1 VKSFA
6 ALRTTQMGPLDMT
19 GFVRS
24 LIVAQLYVIE
34 KRMWSSLLA
43 TARGALWLSEDGE
56 IERLS
61 GPDAALRAAGTFPLV
76 VHAMATAARLGL
88 DSLNARDLLEL
99 YAFVRPASFCLPTPR
114 GLAEVMGVDPH
125 DELAALPQVAR
136 ALLDELEDMAALAS
150 PELKDTALAMARGNW
165 TWSAEVL
172 AALGLDPGA
181 KKPRP
186 GAGLDVWK
194 GLPAWEEPPPP
205 TPPGSQPI
213 EPREARLRLAR
224 MIAAGPNMA
233 EARPTQSDY
242 ASAASEAFA
251 PREEEGK
258 PRVVLVEAGTG
269 VGKTLG
275 YVAPASLWAE
285 KNGAPVWIATYTRNL
300 QRQIDNELDRLH
312 RDSAEK
318 RRRVVIRKGREN
330 YLCLLNFQEAVMR
343 TGLVPENAV
352 GLGLLARW
360 ALASRDGD
368 MIGGDLPA
376 WLLDILGRARITRLA
391 DRRGECIY
399 SACEHYKKCFVERT
413 IRRARQADIVIAN
426 HALVMVQAAM
436 GGLDD
441 ATRPLRYVF
450 DEGHHLFDAADGAFA
465 AHLSGVEASDLR
477 RWILGSEGRRGSRAR
492 GLERRVTDLL
502 GEDVEAQNALRRL
515 LDLSRRLPSPNWQT
529 RLADGT
535 VIGPAEEFLALVRI
549 QVRARAAGEDQGFGM
564 ECDIRPLN
572 PGLIEA
578 ADQLAALFEQM
589 LAPVRR
595 LRQAMKAKLEGE
607 ADKLDSGQRGRIEG
621 VMRSLANRCE
631 MTLEA
636 WRAML
641 RGLHNDADPAFV
653 DWFAIERVQGR
664 ELDVGMF
671 RHYLDPTEPFVTA
684 VVKPSHGAVITS
696 ATLRDSLG
704 VPQAANDD
712 QVSSSGDWFAAEA
725 RTGARHLLAPAMR
738 ASMASPFDYT
748 AATKV
753 LIVKDVRRDDAD
765 QVAAAYRELFLASGG
780 GALGLFTAIGR
791 LRAVHQRIAEPL
803 EDANLPLYAQHV
815 GGMDAATL
823 VDIFRTEEH
832 SCLLGTDAVRDGVDV
847 PGRSL
852 RLIVF
857 DRVPWPRP
865 DILHRARK
873 TAWKAAGAG
882 ANAYDDMLA
891 RLRLKQ
897 AYGRLIRRADD
908 RGVFV
913 MLDSRLPSR
922 LLGAFPAGVVVERTG
937 LADAVASVKQFLGL
951 HGSDSDPSSGR
962 NGNAPS

>member
-1 VKSFA
+1 MV
-6 ALRTTQMGPLDMT
+6 
-19 GFVRS
+19 S
-24 LIVAQLYVIE
+24 LANHPSLVA
-34 KRMWSSLLA
+34 S
-43 TARGALWLSEDGE
+43 ARGALWRAPESDGPE
-56 IERLS
+56 GGRIERLT
-61 GPDAALRAAGTFPLV
+61 AAEVARRAAAQPPLV
-76 VHAMATAARLGL
+76 CHAPAVAARLGL
-88 DSLNARDLLEL
+88 EDLPALDLLEL
-99 YAFVRPASFCLPTPR
+99 FAFVRPAQFCLPTPR
-114 GLAEVMGVDPH
+114 GLAEALDLPVP
-125 DELAALPQVAR
+125 ETPEEQAACLPEAAR
-136 ALLDELEDMAALAS
+136 VLLDELEDMAALANR
-150 PELKDTALAMARGNW
+150 ELTDVALSMARGQW
-165 TWSAEVL
+165 AWSEPVL
-172 AALGLDPGA
+172 AALGLDPA
-181 KKPRP
+181 SRKIRP
-186 GAGLDVWK
+186 GAGLDIWK
-194 GLPAWEEPPPP
+194 SLPQWEEPPPA
-205 TPPGSQPI
+205 PPPSSQPV
-213 EPREARLRLAR
+213 EPREARLRLAQ
-224 MIAAGPNMA
+224 MIAAGANMA

-242 ASAASEAFA
+242 ASAASQAFA
-251 PREEEGK
+251 PRQQEGE
-258 PRVVLVEAGTG
+258 PNVVLVEAGTG

-343 TGLVPENAV
+343 TGLAPENAV

-368 MIGGDLPA
+368 MVGGDLPA
-376 WLLDILGRARITRLA
+376 WLLDLLGRSRITRLA

-399 SACEHYKKCFVERT
+399 SACEHYRKCFVERT

-450 DEGHHLFDAADGAFA
+450 DEGHHLFDAADGAFG

-477 RWILGSEGRRGSRAR
+477 RWLLGAEGRRGSRAR
-492 GLERRVTDLL
+492 GLERRLSDLL
-502 GEDVEAQNALRRL
+502 GEDEEAHTALRRL
-515 LDLSRRLPSPNWQT
+515 LQLAHLLPSPQWQT

-535 VIGPAEEFLALVRI
+535 VLGPAEEFLALVRQ
-549 QVRARAAGEDQGFGM
+549 QVRARSSGDDQGFGQ
-564 ECDIRPLN
+564 ECDVRPLN
-572 PGLIEA
+572 PGLLEA
-578 ADQLAALFEQM
+578 ADRLVEALEQM

-595 LRQAMKAKLEGE
+595 LRQALRTKLEGE

-621 VMRSLANRCE
+621 VARSLANRCE
-631 MTLEA
+631 LTLEA

-641 RGLHNDADPAFV
+641 RGLHNEPDRAFV
-653 DWFAIERVQGR
+653 DWFAIERSQNR
-664 ELDVGMF
+664 EIDVGMY
-671 RHYLDPTEPFVTA
+671 RHYLDPTEPFVNS
-684 VVKPSHGAVITS
+684 VIVPSHGAVVTS

-704 VPQAANDD
+704 VPAAANDEAPEALA
-712 QVSSSGDWFAAEA
+712 DWTVAEA
-725 RTGARHLLAPAMR
+725 RTGLRHLQAPAMR
-738 ASMASPFDYT
+738 AAMASPFDYAT
-748 AATKV
+748 ATRV
-753 LIVKDVRRDDAD
+753 LIVRDVKRDDAD
-765 QVAAAYRELFLASGG
+765 QVAAAYRELFLAAGG

-791 LRAVHQRIAEPL
+791 LRAVHQRIAPAL
-803 EDANLPLYAQHV
+803 EEAGLPLHAQHV

-823 VDIFRTEEH
+823 VDIFRAEEH

-873 TAWKAAGAG
+873 AAWKEAGAG

-922 LLGAFPAGVVVERTG
+922 LLGAFPSGVAIDRVG
-937 LADAVASVKQFLGL
+937 LAEAVAAVREFLG
-951 HGSDSDPSSGR
+951 
-962 NGNAPS
+962 

>member
-1 VKSFA
+1 MAFP
-6 ALRTTQMGPLDMT
+6 AL
-19 GFVRS
+19 V
-24 LIVAQLYVIE
+24 
-34 KRMWSSLLA
+34 A
-43 TARGALWLSEDGE
+43 TARGALWLTPDGE

-61 GPDAALRAAGTFPLV
+61 APDAALRAAGSPPLC
-76 VHAMATAARLGL
+76 VHAPAIAARLGL
-88 DSLNARDLLEL
+88 DSLPARDLLEL
-99 YAFVRPASFCLPTPR
+99 YAFVRPASFCLPTVR
-114 GLAEVMGVDPH
+114 GLAEALDLPSD
-125 DELAALPQVAR
+125 DELAALPAIAK
-136 ALLDELEDMAALAS
+136 ALVDALEDMAALAS
-150 PELKDTALAMARGNW
+150 PELKDIALTMARGSW
-165 TWSAEVL
+165 VWGETVL
-172 AALGLDPGA
+172 RALNIDPNPA
-181 KKPRP
+181 RKPRP
-186 GAGLDVWK
+186 GAGLDIWK
-194 GLPAWEEPPPP
+194 SLPAWEDPPPA
-205 TPPGSQPI
+205 PPPSSEPV
-213 EPREARLRLAR
+213 EPREARLRLAQ
-224 MIAAGPNMA
+224 MVAAGPNMA

-242 ASAASEAFA
+242 ASAASQAFA
-251 PREEEGK
+251 PREEEDK
-258 PRVVLVEAGTG
+258 PNVVLVEAGTG

-330 YLCLLNFQEAVMR
+330 YLCLLNFQEAVQR
-343 TGLVPENAV
+343 TGLMPENAV

-376 WLLDILGRARITRLA
+376 WLLDLIGRFRIQRLA

-413 IRRARQADIVIAN
+413 IRRARTADIVIAN

-450 DEGHHLFDAADGAFA
+450 DEGHHLFDAADGAFG

-477 RWILGSEGRRGSRAR
+477 RWLLGAEGRRGSRAR

-502 GEDVEAQNALRRL
+502 SEDAEAQGALRRL
-515 LDLSRRLPSPNWQT
+515 LDLAQRLPSPNWQT
-529 RLADGT
+529 RLADGN
-535 VIGPAEEFLALVRI
+535 VLGPAEEFLALVR
-549 QVRARAAGEDQGFGM
+549 QQARARAAGEDQGFGM
-564 ECDIRPLN
+564 ECDVRPLN
-572 PGLIEA
+572 PGILDA
-578 ADQLAALFEQM
+578 ADKLADTFEEM
-589 LAPVRR
+589 LKPVRR
-595 LRQAMKAKLEGE
+595 LRAALKTKIETE

-621 VMRSLANRCE
+621 VARSLTNRCE
-631 MTLEA
+631 LTLEA
-636 WRAML
+636 WRSML
-641 RGLHNDADPAFV
+641 RGLHNDADKAFV
-653 DWFAIERVQGR
+653 DWFAIERSQNR
-664 ELDVGMF
+664 ETDVGMY
-671 RHYLDPTEPFVTA
+671 RHYLDPTEPFVNA
-684 VVKPSHGAVITS
+684 VIKPAHGAVITS

-704 VPQAANDD
+704 LAAPANDES
-712 QVSSSGDWFAAEA
+712 QNALADWTSAEA
-725 RTGARHLLAPAMR
+725 RTGTSHLLAPAMH
-738 ASMASPFDYT
+738 AAMASPFDY
-748 AATKV
+748 AQATRV
-753 LIVKDVRRDDAD
+753 LIVRDVKRDDPD
-765 QVAAAYRELFLASGG
+765 QVASAYRELFLAAGG

-791 LRAVHQRIAEPL
+791 LRATYQRIAPSL
-803 EDANLPLYAQHV
+803 EEAGLPLYAQHV

-823 VDIFRTEEH
+823 VDIFRAEEH

-873 TAWKAAGAG
+873 AAWKEKLGGG

-922 LLGAFPAGVVVERTG
+922 LLGAFPAGVSIERTG
-937 LADAVASVKQFLGL
+937 LAEAIAAVKAFLGD
-951 HGSDSDPSSGR
+951 GTGPSPTGVDSDDVPF
-962 NGNAPS
+962 

>member
-1 VKSFA
+1 MTNPATSLWP
-6 ALRTTQMGPLDMT
+6 AL
-19 GFVRS
+19 V
-24 LIVAQLYVIE
+24 
-34 KRMWSSLLA
+34 A
-43 TARGALWLSEDGE
+43 TARGALWRAPDGTL
-56 IERLS
+56 ERLS
-61 GPDAALRAAGTFPLV
+61 GTNAGARAAGSPPLIC
-76 VHAMATAARLGL
+76 HAPAVAARLGL
-88 DSLNARDLLEL
+88 EEIPARDLLEL
-99 YAFVRPASFCLPTPR
+99 FAFVRPALFCLPTVR
-114 GLAEVMGVDPH
+114 GLCETLGLQVPATPEQ
-125 DELAALPQVAR
+125 EAAALPAIAR
-136 ALLDELEDMAALAS
+136 SLLDELDDMAALAS
-150 PELKDTALAMARGNW
+150 PELKETALAMARGH
-165 TWSAEVL
+165 WSWGDAVL
-172 AALGLDPGA
+172 TALGIDQGSRKA
-181 KKPRP
+181 RP
-186 GAGLDVWK
+186 GAGLDIWK
-194 GLPAWEEPPPP
+194 SLPVWEEPPPAP
-205 TPPGSQPI
+205 PPGSQPV
-213 EPREARLRLAR
+213 EPREARLRLAHLVS
-224 MIAAGPNMA
+224 AGANLA

-258 PRVVLVEAGTG
+258 PHVVLVEAGTG

-285 KNGAPVWIATYTRNL
+285 KNGAPVWISTYTRNL

-330 YLCLLNFQEAVMR
+330 YLCLLNFQEAAMR

-376 WLLDILGRARITRLA
+376 WLLDLVGRSRVQRLA

-399 SACEHYKKCFVERT
+399 SACEHYRKCYVERT

-426 HALVMVQAAM
+426 HALVMIQAAM

-441 ATRPLRYVF
+441 GTRPLRYVF
-450 DEGHHLFDAADGAFA
+450 DEGHHLFDAADGAFG

-477 RWILGSEGRRGSRAR
+477 RWLLGAEGRRGSRAR

-515 LDLSRRLPSPNWQT
+515 LDLAQQLPSPNWQT

-535 VIGPAEEFLALVRI
+535 VLGPAEEFLALVRQ
-549 QVRARAAGEDQGFGM
+549 QVRARSAGDDQGFGQ
-564 ECDIRPLN
+564 ECDVRPLN
-572 PGLIEA
+572 PGLVEA
-578 ADQLAALFEQM
+578 ADRLAEALEKM
-589 LAPVRR
+589 LQPVRR
-595 LRQAMKAKLEGE
+595 LRQALRAKLEGE
-607 ADKLDSGQRGRIEG
+607 ADKLDSGQRARIEG
-621 VMRSLANRCE
+621 VARSLTNRCE
-631 MTLEA
+631 LTLES

-641 RGLHNDADPAFV
+641 RGLHNDPDPAFV
-653 DWFAIERVQGR
+653 DWFGVERVQGR
-664 ELDVGMF
+664 EYDVGMH
-671 RHYLDPTEPFVTA
+671 RHYLDPAEPFVNSVIRPA
-684 VVKPSHGAVITS
+684 HGAVITS

-704 VPQAANDD
+704 VPQAANDED
-712 QVSSSGDWFAAEA
+712 VAAQADWTVAEA
-725 RTGARHLLAPAMR
+725 RTGTRHLAAPAMR
-738 ASMASPFDYT
+738 AAMASPFDY
-748 AATKV
+748 ANATKV
-753 LIVKDVRRDDAD
+753 LVVKDVKRDDAE

-791 LRAVHQRIAEPL
+791 LRAVHQRIAPVL
-803 EDANLPLYAQHV
+803 EEAGLPLYAQHV

-823 VDIFRTEEH
+823 VDIFRAEEH

-873 TAWKAAGAG
+873 AHWKSAGAG
-882 ANAYDDMLA
+882 ANGYDDMLA

-922 LLGAFPAGVVVERTG
+922 LLSAFPQGVTVERVG
-937 LADAVASVKQFLGL
+937 LADAVAETRRFL
-951 HGSDSDPSSGR
+951 DS
-962 NGNAPS
+962 

>member
-1 VKSFA
+1 MAFP
-6 ALRTTQMGPLDMT
+6 AL
-19 GFVRS
+19 V
-24 LIVAQLYVIE
+24 
-34 KRMWSSLLA
+34 A
-43 TARGALWLSEDGE
+43 TARGALWLTPDGE

-61 GPDAALRAAGTFPLV
+61 APDAALRAAGSPPLC
-76 VHAMATAARLGL
+76 VHAPAIAARLGL
-88 DSLNARDLLEL
+88 DSLPARDLLEL
-99 YAFVRPASFCLPTPR
+99 YAFVRPASFCLPTVR
-114 GLAEVMGVDPH
+114 GLAEALDLRS
-125 DELAALPQVAR
+125 DDDLATLPAIAKALV
-136 ALLDELEDMAALAS
+136 DELEDMAALAS
-150 PELKDTALAMARGNW
+150 PELKDIALTMARGSW
-165 TWSAEVL
+165 VWGETVL
-172 AALGLDPGA
+172 RALNIDPNPA
-181 KKPRP
+181 RKPRP
-186 GAGLDVWK
+186 GAGLDIWK
-194 GLPAWEEPPPP
+194 SLPAWEDPPPA
-205 TPPGSQPI
+205 PPPSSEPV
-213 EPREARLRLAR
+213 EPREARLRLAQ
-224 MIAAGPNMA
+224 MVAAGPNMA

-242 ASAASEAFA
+242 ASAASQAFA
-251 PREEEGK
+251 PREEEDK
-258 PRVVLVEAGTG
+258 PNVVLVEAGTG

-330 YLCLLNFQEAVMR
+330 YLCLLNFQEAVQR
-343 TGLVPENAV
+343 TGLMPENAV

-360 ALASRDGD
+360 AFASRDGD

-376 WLLDILGRARITRLA
+376 WLLDLIGRFRIQRLA

-413 IRRARQADIVIAN
+413 IRRARTADIVIAN

-450 DEGHHLFDAADGAFA
+450 DEGHHLFDAADGAFG

-477 RWILGSEGRRGSRAR
+477 RWLLGAEGRRGSRAR

-502 GEDVEAQNALRRL
+502 SEDAEAQGALRRL
-515 LDLSRRLPSPNWQT
+515 LDLAQRLPSPNWQT
-529 RLADGT
+529 RLADGN
-535 VIGPAEEFLALVRI
+535 VLGPAEEFLALVR
-549 QVRARAAGEDQGFGM
+549 QQARARAAGEDQGFGM
-564 ECDIRPLN
+564 ECDVRPLN
-572 PGLIEA
+572 PGILDA
-578 ADQLAALFEQM
+578 ADKLADTFEEM
-589 LAPVRR
+589 LKPVRR
-595 LRQAMKAKLEGE
+595 LRAALKTKIETE

-621 VMRSLANRCE
+621 VARSLTNRCE
-631 MTLEA
+631 LTLEA
-636 WRAML
+636 WRSML
-641 RGLHNDADPAFV
+641 RGLHNDADKAFV
-653 DWFAIERVQGR
+653 DWFAIERSQNR
-664 ELDVGMF
+664 ETDVGMY
-671 RHYLDPTEPFVTA
+671 RHYLDPTEPFVNA
-684 VVKPSHGAVITS
+684 VIKPAHGAVITS

-704 VPQAANDD
+704 LAAPANDES
-712 QVSSSGDWFAAEA
+712 QNALADWTSAEA
-725 RTGARHLLAPAMR
+725 RTGTSHLLAPAMH
-738 ASMASPFDYT
+738 AAMASPFDY
-748 AATKV
+748 AQATRV
-753 LIVKDVRRDDAD
+753 LIVRDVKRDDPD
-765 QVAAAYRELFLASGG
+765 QVASAYRELFLAAGG

-791 LRAVHQRIAEPL
+791 LRATYQRIAPSL
-803 EDANLPLYAQHV
+803 EEAGLPLYAQHV

-823 VDIFRTEEH
+823 VDIFRAEEH

-873 TAWKAAGAG
+873 AAWKEKLGGG

-922 LLGAFPAGVVVERTG
+922 LLGAFPAGVSIERTG
-937 LADAVASVKQFLGL
+937 LAEAIAGVKAFLGD
-951 HGSDSDPSSGR
+951 GTEPSPTGVDSDDVPF
-962 NGNAPS
+962 

>member
-1 VKSFA
+1 MHRPVTSS
-6 ALRTTQMGPLDMT
+6 ALPPWPAL
-19 GFVRS
+19 V
-24 LIVAQLYVIE
+24 
-34 KRMWSSLLA
+34 A
-43 TARGALWLSEDGE
+43 TARGALWRTPDGA
-56 IERLS
+56 IERLP
-61 GPDAALRAAGTFPLV
+61 GRDANLRAIGTLPLV
-76 VHAMATAARLGL
+76 CHAPAVAARLGL
-88 DSLNARDLLEL
+88 EDIQARDVLALF
-99 YAFVRPASFCLPTPR
+99 AFVRPAHFCLPTVR
-114 GLAEVMGVDPH
+114 GLCEALDINVPATPEEEV
-125 DELAALPQVAR
+125 AALPEIAR
-136 ALLDELEDMAALAS
+136 ALIDELEDMAALAS
-150 PELKDTALAMARGNW
+150 PEMKDTALAMARGQW
-165 TWSAEVL
+165 EWGDSVL
-172 AALGLDPGA
+172 AALGISQGA
-181 KKPRP
+181 GTKRPRA

-194 GLPAWEEPPPP
+194 SLPAWEEPPPAP
-205 TPPGSQPI
+205 PPGSEPV
-213 EPREARLRLAR
+213 EPREARLRLAQLVS
-224 MIAAGPNMA
+224 AGSNIA

-242 ASAASEAFA
+242 ASAASQAFA
-251 PREEEGK
+251 PRVEEDK
-258 PRVVLVEAGTG
+258 PNVVLVEAGTG

-376 WLLDILGRARITRLA
+376 WLLDLIGRSRVQRLA

-399 SACEHYKKCFVERT
+399 SACEHYRKCFVERT

-426 HALVMVQAAM
+426 HALVMIQAAM

-441 ATRPLRYVF
+441 GTRPLRYVF
-450 DEGHHLFDAADGAFA
+450 DEGHHLFDAADGAFG

-477 RWILGSEGRRGSRAR
+477 RWLLGAEGRRGSRAR
-492 GLERRVTDLL
+492 GLERRLSDLI
-502 GEDVEAQNALRRL
+502 GEDVEAQQALRRL
-515 LDLSRRLPSPNWQT
+515 LDLAQQLPSPNWQT

-535 VIGPAEEFLALVRI
+535 VLGPAEEFLALVRL
-549 QVRARAAGEDQGFGM
+549 QVRARAAGEDQGFGQ
-564 ECDIRPLN
+564 ECDVRPLN

-578 ADQLAALFEQM
+578 ADQLADALDKM
-589 LAPVRR
+589 LVPVRK
-595 LRQAMKAKLEGE
+595 LRQALRAKLEGE
-607 ADKLDSGQRGRIEG
+607 ADKLDSGQRARIEG
-621 VMRSLANRCE
+621 VARSLTNRCE
-631 MTLEA
+631 LILEA

-641 RGLHNDADPAFV
+641 RGLHNDPDPAFV
-653 DWFAIERVQGR
+653 DWFTIERSQSR
-664 ELDVGMF
+664 EIDVGMY
-671 RHYLDPTEPFVTA
+671 RHYLDPTEPFVNSVIRPA
-684 VVKPSHGAVITS
+684 HGAVITS

-704 VPQAANDD
+704 VPPAANDED
-712 QVSSSGDWFAAEA
+712 PRGLADWMVAEA
-725 RTGARHLLAPAMR
+725 RTGTKHLAAPAMR
-738 ASMASPFDYT
+738 AAMASPFDY
-748 AATKV
+748 ANATKV
-753 LIVKDVRRDDAD
+753 LIVKDVKRDDSD
-765 QVAAAYRELFLASGG
+765 QVAAAYRELFLAAGG

-791 LRAVHQRIAEPL
+791 LRAVHQRIAPAL
-803 EDANLPLYAQHV
+803 EEAGLPLYAQHV

-823 VDIFRTEEH
+823 VDIFRAEEH

-873 TAWKAAGAG
+873 AQWKAAGAG

-922 LLGAFPAGVVVERTG
+922 LLSAFPPGVAVERIG
-937 LADAVASVKQFLGL
+937 LAEAVMQTRAFLER
-951 HGSDSDPSSGR
+951 S
-962 NGNAPS
+962 

>member
-1 VKSFA
+1 MTLQSPGWP
-6 ALRTTQMGPLDMT
+6 AL
-19 GFVRS
+19 
-24 LIVAQLYVIE
+24 I
-34 KRMWSSLLA
+34 A
-43 TARGALWLSEDGE
+43 TARGALWRTPDGAV
-56 IERLS
+56 ERLS
-61 GPDAALRAAGTFPLV
+61 AGEAGLRAIGSLPLV
-76 VHAMATAARLGL
+76 CHAPAVAARLGL
-88 DSLNARDLLEL
+88 EDLRARDLLAL
-99 YAFVRPASFCLPTPR
+99 FAFVRPARFCLPTVR
-114 GLAEVMGVDPH
+114 GLCEAMELALPSTPEE
-125 DELAALPQVAR
+125 ELAALPSIAR
-136 ALLDELEDMAALAS
+136 ALVDELEDMAALAS
-150 PELKDTALAMARGNW
+150 PELRDTALAMARGQW
-165 TWSAEVL
+165 EWGETVL
-172 AALGLDPGA
+172 AALGIEQGS
-181 KKPRP
+181 KRPRP
-186 GAGLDVWK
+186 GAGLDIWK
-194 GLPAWEEPPPP
+194 SLPVWEEPPPAP
-205 TPPGSQPI
+205 PPGSMPV
-213 EPREARLRLAR
+213 EPREARLRLAQLVS
-224 MIAAGPNMA
+224 AGSNIA

-242 ASAASEAFA
+242 ASAASQAFA
-251 PREEEGK
+251 PREEEDK
-258 PRVVLVEAGTG
+258 PHVVLVEAGTG

-376 WLLDILGRARITRLA
+376 WLLDLIGRSRVQRLA

-399 SACEHYKKCFVERT
+399 SACEHYRKCFVERT

-426 HALVMVQAAM
+426 HALVMIQAAM

-441 ATRPLRYVF
+441 GTRPLRYVF
-450 DEGHHLFDAADGAFA
+450 DEGHHLFDAADGAFG

-477 RWILGSEGRRGSRAR
+477 RWLLGAEGRRGSRAR
-492 GLERRVTDLL
+492 GLERRLSDLI
-502 GEDVEAQNALRRL
+502 GEDVEAQQALRRL
-515 LDLSRRLPSPNWQT
+515 LDLAQQLPSPNWQT

-535 VIGPAEEFLALVRI
+535 VLGPAEEFLALLRQ
-549 QVRARAAGEDQGFGM
+549 QVRARSAGDDQGFGQQ
-564 ECDIRPLN
+564 CDVRPLN

-578 ADQLAALFEQM
+578 ADQLADALDKM
-589 LAPVRR
+589 LVPVRK
-595 LRQAMKAKLEGE
+595 LRQALRAKLEGE
-607 ADKLDSGQRGRIEG
+607 ADRLDSGQRARIEG
-621 VMRSLANRCE
+621 VARSLANRCE
-631 MTLEA
+631 LTLEA

-641 RGLHNDADPAFV
+641 RGLHNDPDPAFV
-653 DWFAIERVQGR
+653 DWFAVERSQSR
-664 ELDVGMF
+664 EIDVGMY
-671 RHYLDPTEPFVTA
+671 RHYLDPTEPFVNSVIRPA
-684 VVKPSHGAVITS
+684 HGAVITS

-704 VPQAANDD
+704 LPAAANDED
-712 QVSSSGDWFAAEA
+712 PRGLADWTVAEA
-725 RTGARHLLAPAMR
+725 RTGTKHLAAPAIR
-738 ASMASPFDYT
+738 AAMASPFDY
-748 AATKV
+748 ADATKV
-753 LIVKDVRRDDAD
+753 LIVKDVKRDDTG
-765 QVAAAYRELFLASGG
+765 QVAAAYRELFLAAGG

-791 LRAVHQRIAEPL
+791 LRAVYQRIAPAL
-803 EDANLPLYAQHV
+803 EEIGLPLYAQHV

-823 VDIFRTEEH
+823 VDIFRAEEH

-873 TAWKAAGAG
+873 AHWKAAGAG

-908 RGVFV
+908 RGLFV

-922 LLGAFPAGVVVERTG
+922 LLGAFPAGVAIERTG
-937 LADAVASVKQFLGL
+937 LAEAVAETRAFLGNSL
-951 HGSDSDPSSGR
+951 PDPLSPES
-962 NGNAPS
+962 

>member
-1 VKSFA
+1 MPPYP
-6 ALRTTQMGPLDMT
+6 ALIAN
-19 GFVRS
+19 S
-24 LIVAQLYVIE
+24 
-34 KRMWSSLLA
+34 
-43 TARGALWLSEDGE
+43 RGAQWRNPDGSV
-56 IERLS
+56 ERLTA
-61 GPDAALRAAGTFPLV
+61 PQAAMRAAGAMPLV
-76 VHAMATAARLGL
+76 CHAPAVAARLGL
-88 DSLNARDLLEL
+88 DNLPARDLLEL
-99 YAFVRPASFCLPTPR
+99 YAFVHPATFCLPTVR
-114 GLAEVMGVDPH
+114 GLATALDLPCE
-125 DELAALPQVAR
+125 DELACLPEIAR
-136 ALLDELEDMAALAS
+136 TLLGELDDMAALAS
-150 PELKDTALAMARGNW
+150 PEMKDTALSMMRGNW
-165 TWSAEVL
+165 SWGEAVCD
-172 AALGLDPGA
+172 ALGIDRTRKL
-181 KKPRP
+181 RP
-186 GAGLDVWK
+186 GAGLDIWK
-194 GLPAWEEPPPP
+194 SLAPWEEPPPAP
-205 TPPGSQPI
+205 PPGSFPV
-213 EPREARLRLAR
+213 EPREARMRLAQ
-224 MIAAGPNMA
+224 MISAGANMA

-251 PREEEGK
+251 PRIHEDQ
-258 PRVVLVEAGTG
+258 PNVVLVEAGTG

-300 QRQIDNELDRLH
+300 QRQIDNEMDRLH

-318 RRRVVIRKGREN
+318 RRRVVVRKGREN

-343 TGLVPENAV
+343 TGLMPENAV

-376 WLLDILGRARITRLA
+376 WLLDLIGRYRLQRLA

-399 SACEHYKKCFVERT
+399 SACEHYRKCYVERT
-413 IRRARQADIVIAN
+413 IRRARTADIVIAN

-450 DEGHHLFDAADGAFA
+450 DEGHHLFDAADGAFG

-477 RWILGSEGRRGSRAR
+477 RWLLGAEGRRGSRAR
-492 GLERRVTDLL
+492 GLEKRIVDLL

-515 LDLSRRLPSPNWQT
+515 LDLAQRLPSTNWQT

-535 VIGPAEEFLALVRI
+535 VLGPAEEFLALVRQ
-549 QVRARAAGEDQGFGM
+549 QVRARAATQDQGFGQ
-564 ECDIRPLN
+564 ECDVRPLN
-572 PGLIEA
+572 PGLIDA
-578 ADQLAALFEQM
+578 ADKLAVLFEQM
-589 LAPVRR
+589 LSPVRR
-595 LRQAMKAKLEGE
+595 LRLALQTKLKSE
-607 ADKLDSGQRGRIEG
+607 ADTLDSGQRGRIEG
-621 VMRSLANRCE
+621 VARSLTNRCE
-631 MTLEA
+631 VTLEA
-636 WRAML
+636 WRTML
-641 RGLHNDADPAFV
+641 RGLHNEADPAFV
-653 DWFAIERVQGR
+653 DWFAIERSQNR
-664 ELDVGMF
+664 ETDVGMY
-671 RHYLDPTEPFVTA
+671 RHYLDPTEPFVNA
-684 VVKPSHGAVITS
+684 VLKPAHGAVITS

-704 VPQAANDD
+704 VPQPANDEHP
-712 QVSSSGDWFAAEA
+712 GALADWLSAEA
-725 RTGARHLLAPAMR
+725 RTGTRHLEAPAMR
-738 ASMASPFDYT
+738 AAMVSPFDY
-748 AATKV
+748 ANATRV
-753 LIVKDVRRDDAD
+753 LIVKDVKRDDAD
-765 QVAAAYRELFLASGG
+765 QVASAYRELFLASGG

-791 LRAVHQRIAEPL
+791 LRAVHQRIAPAL
-803 EDANLPLYAQHV
+803 EEAGLPLYAQHV

-823 VDIFRTEEH
+823 VDIFRAEEH

-873 TAWKAAGAG
+873 AHWKAKLTDGGAG
-882 ANAYDDMLA
+882 SANAYDDMLA

-922 LLGAFPAGVVVERTG
+922 LLGAFPAGVSIERTG
-937 LADAVASVKQFLGL
+937 LAEAVAAVKAFLGE
-951 HGSDSDPSSGR
+951 
-962 NGNAPS
+962 

>member
-1 VKSFA
+1 MFA
-6 ALRTTQMGPLDMT
+6 AL
-19 GFVRS
+19 
-24 LIVAQLYVIE
+24 
-34 KRMWSSLLA
+34 LA
-43 TARGALWLSEDGE
+43 TSRGALWLSAEGE
-56 IERLS
+56 VERLS
-61 GPDAALRAAGTFPLV
+61 AADAAARAAGSLPLV
-76 VHAMATAARLGL
+76 VHAPATAARLGL
-88 DSLNARDLLEL
+88 EQLAARDLLEL
-99 YAFVRPASFCLPTPR
+99 FAFVRPASFCLPTVR
-114 GLAEVMGVDPH
+114 GLSEALGIDCT
-125 DELAALPQVAR
+125 DELAALPEIAR
-136 ALLDELEDMAALAS
+136 RLIDELEDMAPLTS
-150 PELKDTALAMARGNW
+150 PDLKDLALTMARGNW
-165 TWSAEVL
+165 AWGDAVL
-172 AALGLDPGA
+172 RALDIDPNPPR
-181 KKPRP
+181 KPRP
-186 GAGLDVWK
+186 AAGLDIWK
-194 GLPAWEEPPPP
+194 ALAAWEEPPPA
-205 TPPGSQPI
+205 PPPSSEPV
-213 EPREARLRLAR
+213 EPREARLRLAEMVAHGR
-224 MIAAGPNMA
+224 NLA

-242 ASAASEAFA
+242 ASAASQAFA
-251 PREEEGK
+251 PREEEDK
-258 PRVVLVEAGTG
+258 PKVVLVEAGTG

-330 YLCLLNFQEAVMR
+330 YLCLLNFQEAVQR
-343 TGLVPENAV
+343 TGLMPENAV

-376 WLLDILGRARITRLA
+376 WLLDLIGRYRLQRLA

-413 IRRARQADIVIAN
+413 IRRARTADIVIAN

-450 DEGHHLFDAADGAFA
+450 DEGHHLFDAADGAFG

-477 RWILGSEGRRGSRAR
+477 RWLLGAEGRRGSRAR
-492 GLERRVTDLL
+492 GLERRINDLL
-502 GEDVEAQNALRRL
+502 GEDQEAQAALRRL
-515 LDLSRRLPSPNWQT
+515 LDLAQRLPSTNWQT
-529 RLADGT
+529 RLADGN
-535 VIGPAEEFLALVRI
+535 VLGPAEEFLALVRQ
-549 QVRARAAGEDQGFGM
+549 QVRARAAGEDQGFGI
-564 ECDIRPLN
+564 ECDVRPLN
-572 PGLIEA
+572 PGILEA
-578 ADQLAALFEQM
+578 ADKLADTFEEM
-589 LAPVRR
+589 LKPVRK
-595 LRQAMKAKLEGE
+595 LRGALKAKLESE

-621 VMRSLANRCE
+621 VARSLTNRCE
-631 MTLEA
+631 FTLEA

-641 RGLHNDADPAFV
+641 RGLHNEPDPAFV
-653 DWFAIERVQGR
+653 DWFAIERVQMR
-664 ELDVGMF
+664 EADVGMY
-671 RHYLDPTEPFVTA
+671 RHYLDPTEPFVNS
-684 VVKPSHGAVITS
+684 VIKPAHGAVVTS

-704 VPQAANDD
+704 LTQPANDED
-712 QVSSSGDWFAAEA
+712 QNALADWTSAEA
-725 RTGARHLLAPAMR
+725 RTGMRHLLAPALR
-738 ASMASPFDYT
+738 AAMASPFDYPG
-748 AATKV
+748 ATRV
-753 LIVKDVRRDDAD
+753 LIVRDVKRDDAD
-765 QVAAAYRELFLASGG
+765 QVAAAYRELFLAAGG

-791 LRAVHQRIAEPL
+791 LRAVHQRIAPAL
-803 EDANLPLYAQHV
+803 EDAGLPLYAQHV

-823 VDIFRTEEH
+823 VDIFRAEEH

-873 TAWKAAGAG
+873 AAWKSQLGGG

-922 LLGAFPAGVVVERTG
+922 LLGAFPPGVQIDRVG
-937 LADAVASVKQFLGL
+937 LAEAIEAVRGFLAS
-951 HGSDSDPSSGR
+951 
-962 NGNAPS
+962 

>member
-1 VKSFA
+1 MFPA
-6 ALRTTQMGPLDMT
+6 
-19 GFVRS
+19 
-24 LIVAQLYVIE
+24 
-34 KRMWSSLLA
+34 LLA
-43 TARGALWLSEDGE
+43 TARGALWLSPDGE
-56 IERLS
+56 VERLS
-61 GPDAALRAAGTFPLV
+61 ATDAALRAAGSLPLV
-76 VHAMATAARLGL
+76 VHAPATAARLGL
-88 DSLNARDLLEL
+88 DSLPARDLLEL
-99 YAFVRPASFCLPTPR
+99 YAFVRPARFCLPTVR
-114 GLAEVMGVDPH
+114 GLAEALDLSCE
-125 DELAALPQVAR
+125 DELAALPAIAK
-136 ALLDELEDMAALAS
+136 ALVDELEDMAALAS
-150 PELKDTALAMARGNW
+150 PELKDIALTMARGGW
-165 TWSAEVL
+165 AWGDTVQR
-172 AALGLDPGA
+172 ALNIEPNPQR
-181 KKPRP
+181 KPRP
-186 GAGLDVWK
+186 AAGLDVWK
-194 GLPAWEEPPPP
+194 SLPQWEEPPPA
-205 TPPGSQPI
+205 PPPSSEPV
-213 EPREARLRLAR
+213 EPREARLRLAQ
-224 MIAAGPNMA
+224 MVSAGPNMA

-242 ASAASEAFA
+242 ASAASQAFA
-251 PREEEGK
+251 PREEEEK
-258 PRVVLVEAGTG
+258 PNVVLVEAGTG

-330 YLCLLNFQEAVMR
+330 YLCLLNFQEAVQR

-376 WLLDILGRARITRLA
+376 WLLDLIGRFRIQRLA

-399 SACEHYKKCFVERT
+399 SACEHYRKCFVERT
-413 IRRARQADIVIAN
+413 IRRARTADIVIAN

-441 ATRPLRYVF
+441 ATRPTRYVF

-477 RWILGSEGRRGSRAR
+477 RWLLGAEGRRGSRAR
-492 GLERRVTDLL
+492 GLERRVSDLL
-502 GEDVEAQNALRRL
+502 NEDAEAQAALRRL
-515 LDLSRRLPSPNWQT
+515 LDLAQRLPSPNWQT

-535 VIGPAEEFLALVRI
+535 VLGPAEEFLALVRQ
-549 QVRARAAGEDQGFGM
+549 QVRARAAGEDQGFGQ
-564 ECDIRPLN
+564 ECDVRPLN
-572 PGLIEA
+572 PGIVEA
-578 ADQLAALFEQM
+578 ADKLADTFEEM
-589 LAPVRR
+589 LKPVRR
-595 LRQAMKAKLEGE
+595 LRAALKAKLETD

-621 VMRSLANRCE
+621 VARSLFNRCE
-631 MTLEA
+631 LTLEA

-641 RGLHNDADPAFV
+641 RGLHNEADKAFV
-653 DWFAIERVQGR
+653 DWFAIERSQNR
-664 ELDVGMF
+664 ETDVGMY
-671 RHYLDPTEPFVTA
+671 RHYLDPTEPFVNS
-684 VVKPSHGAVITS
+684 VIKPAHGAVITS

-704 VPQAANDD
+704 LGAPANDED
-712 QVSSSGDWFAAEA
+712 QNALADWNSAEA
-725 RTGARHLLAPAMR
+725 RTGTRHLLAPALR
-738 ASMASPFDYT
+738 AAMASPFDYVD
-748 AATKV
+748 ATRV
-753 LIVKDVRRDDAD
+753 LIVRDVKRDDAD

-791 LRAVHQRIAEPL
+791 LRATYQRIAPAL
-803 EDANLPLYAQHV
+803 EEAGLPLYAQHV

-823 VDIFRTEEH
+823 VDIFRAEEH

-873 TAWKAAGAG
+873 AAWKAQLTRGETG
-882 ANAYDDMLA
+882 SANAYDDMLA

-922 LLGAFPAGVVVERTG
+922 LLGAFPPGVSIERTG
-937 LADAVASVKQFLGL
+937 LAEAIEAVKTFLGEA
-951 HGSDSDPSSGR
+951 
-962 NGNAPS
+962 GNA

>member
-1 VKSFA
+1 MLSPCPPWP
-6 ALRTTQMGPLDMT
+6 AL
-19 GFVRS
+19 
-24 LIVAQLYVIE
+24 I
-34 KRMWSSLLA
+34 A
-43 TARGALWLSEDGE
+43 TARGALWRASDGT

-61 GPDAALRAAGTFPLV
+61 AADVTLRAAGSRPLV
-76 VHAMATAARLGL
+76 CHAPSVASRLGL
-88 DSLNARDLLEL
+88 ENLPALDLLEL
-99 YAFVRPASFCLPTPR
+99 FAFVRPARFCLPTAR
-114 GLAEVMGVDPH
+114 GLCEAL
-125 DELAALPQVAR
+125 ELAVPTTPEEEAAALPEAAR
-136 ALLDELEDMAALAS
+136 ALLDELEDMAALVS
-150 PELKDTALAMARGNW
+150 PEMRDIALAMARGKW
-165 TWSAEVL
+165 AWADAVL
-172 AALGLDPGA
+172 TALGIAPDA
-181 KKPRP
+181 KTPRP

-194 GLPAWEEPPPP
+194 SLPAWEEPPPQ
-205 TPPGSQPI
+205 PPPNSNPV
-213 EPREARLRLAR
+213 EPREARLRLAQL
-224 MIAAGPNMA
+224 IAAGPNLA

-242 ASAASEAFA
+242 ASAASQAFA
-251 PREEEGK
+251 PRIEK
-258 PRVVLVEAGTG
+258 DRPNVVLVEAGTG

-312 RDSAEK
+312 RDSLEK

-330 YLCLLNFQEAVMR
+330 YLCLLNFQEAVRR
-343 TGLVPENAV
+343 TGLAPENAV

-376 WLLDILGRARITRLA
+376 WLLDLLGRGRITRLA

-399 SACEHYKKCFVERT
+399 SACEHYRKCFVERT
-413 IRRARQADIVIAN
+413 IRRARQADIVVAN
-426 HALVMVQAAM
+426 HALVMIQAAM

-441 ATRPLRYVF
+441 GTRPLRYVF
-450 DEGHHLFDAADGAFA
+450 DEGHHLFDAADSAFG

-477 RWILGSEGRRGSRAR
+477 RWLLGAEGRRGSRAR
-492 GLERRVTDLL
+492 GLERRLNDLL
-502 GEDVEAQNALRRL
+502 GDDLEAHQALRRL
-515 LDLSRRLPSPNWQT
+515 LDLAQQLPSPNWQT

-535 VIGPAEEFLALVRI
+535 VLGPAEEFLALLRQ
-549 QVRARAAGEDQGFGM
+549 QVRARAAVEDQGFGQ
-564 ECDIRPLN
+564 ECDVRPLN
-572 PGLIEA
+572 PGLLEA
-578 ADQLAALFEQM
+578 ADRLGAALELM
-589 LAPVRR
+589 LRPVAK
-595 LRQAMKAKLEGE
+595 LRAALRDKLEGE
-607 ADKLDSGQRGRIEG
+607 ADRLDSGQRARIEG
-621 VMRSLANRCE
+621 VARSLTNRCE
-631 MTLEA
+631 LTLEA

-641 RGLHNDADPAFV
+641 RGLHNEPDPAFV
-653 DWFAIERVQGR
+653 DWFAIEKIQSR
-664 ELDVGMF
+664 EIDVGMY
-671 RHYLDPTEPFVTA
+671 RHYLDPTEPFVNS
-684 VVKPSHGAVITS
+684 VVRPAHGAVITS

-704 VPQAANDD
+704 VPAAANDQD
-712 QVSSSGDWFAAEA
+712 PSLADWMVAEA
-725 RTGARHLLAPAMR
+725 RTGTRHLEAPAIR
-738 ASMASPFDYT
+738 AAMASPFDYVE
-748 AATKV
+748 ATRV
-753 LIVKDVRRDDAD
+753 LIVRDVKRDDTD
-765 QVAAAYRELFLASGG
+765 QVAAAYRELFLAAGG

-791 LRAVHQRIAEPL
+791 LRAVYQRIAPSL
-803 EDANLPLYAQHV
+803 EEAGLPLYAQHV

-823 VDIFRTEEH
+823 VDIFRAEEQ

-873 TAWKAAGAG
+873 EAWKKAGAG

-922 LLGAFPAGVVVERTG
+922 LLGAFPAGVSVERLG
-937 LADAVASVKQFLGL
+937 LAEAVEKVRGFLL
-951 HGSDSDPSSGR
+951 PT
-962 NGNAPS
+962 

>member
-1 VKSFA
+1 MVPFSHNW
-6 ALRTTQMGPLDMT
+6 P
-19 GFVRS
+19 S
-24 LIVAQLYVIE
+24 LI
-34 KRMWSSLLA
+34 A
-43 TARGALWLSEDGE
+43 TARGALWRSVDGT

-61 GPDAALRAAGTFPLV
+61 GANVALRAAANPPLV
-76 VHAMATAARLGL
+76 CHAPAAAARLGL
-88 DSLNARDLLEL
+88 GDLPARDLLEL
-99 YAFVRPASFCLPTPR
+99 FAFVRPARFSLPTPR
-114 GLAEVMGVDPH
+114 GLCEALDLAVPTTPEEEVASLPLVAQALI
-125 DELAALPQVAR
+125 DEL
-136 ALLDELEDMAALAS
+136 DDMAALAS
-150 PELKDTALAMARGNW
+150 RELKDTALAMARGRW
-165 TWSAEVL
+165 PWGELVL
-172 AALGLDPGA
+172 AALGIDPMA
-181 KKPRP
+181 NKPRL

-194 GLPAWEEPPPP
+194 SLPAWEEPPPA
-205 TPPGSQPI
+205 PPPSSHPV
-213 EPREARLRLAR
+213 EPREARVRLAQ
-224 MIAAGPNMA
+224 MISAGPNMA

-242 ASAASEAFA
+242 ASAASQAFA
-251 PREEEGK
+251 PREQEDK
-258 PRVVLVEAGTG
+258 PNVVLVEAGTG

-318 RRRVVIRKGREN
+318 RRKVVIRKGREN

-368 MIGGDLPA
+368 MVGGDLPA
-376 WLLDILGRARITRLA
+376 WLIDLLGRGRITRLA
-391 DRRGECIY
+391 DRRGECIF
-399 SACEHYKKCFVERT
+399 SACEHYRKCFVERT

-450 DEGHHLFDAADGAFA
+450 DEGHHLFDAADGAFG

-477 RWILGSEGRRGSRAR
+477 RWLLGAEGRRGSRAR
-492 GLERRVTDLL
+492 GLERRLSDLL
-502 GEDVEAQNALRRL
+502 GEDVDAHNALRRL
-515 LDLSRRLPSPNWQT
+515 LDLAQQLPSPNWQT

-535 VIGPAEEFLALVRI
+535 VLGPAEEFLALVRQ
-549 QVRARAAGEDQGFGM
+549 QVRARASGDDQGFGL
-564 ECDIRPLN
+564 ECDVRPLN
-572 PGLIEA
+572 PGLVAA
-578 ADQLAALFEQM
+578 ADQLSEALDRM

-595 LRQAMKAKLEGE
+595 LRQALRARLEGE
-607 ADKLDSGQRGRIEG
+607 ADKLDSSQRARIEG
-621 VMRSLANRCE
+621 VARSLANRCE
-631 MTLEA
+631 LTLES

-641 RGLHNDADPAFV
+641 RGLHNDPDPAFV
-653 DWFAIERVQGR
+653 DWFAIERIQNR
-664 ELDVGMF
+664 EFDVGMH
-671 RHYLDPTEPFVTA
+671 RHYLDPTEPFVNA
-684 VVKPSHGAVITS
+684 VIVPAHGAVITS

-704 VPQAANDD
+704 VPAAANDE
-712 QVSSSGDWFAAEA
+712 QPATLADWMVAEA
-725 RTGARHLLAPAMR
+725 RTGTRHLKAPAMR
-738 ASMASPFDYT
+738 AAMASPFDY
-748 AATKV
+748 ADATRV
-753 LIVKDVRRDDAD
+753 LIVRDVKRDDTD
-765 QVAAAYRELFLASGG
+765 QVASAYRELFLAAGG

-791 LRAVHQRIAEPL
+791 LRAVHNRIAPVL
-803 EDANLPLYAQHV
+803 EDAGLPVYAQHV

-823 VDIFRTEEH
+823 VDIFRAEEH

-873 TAWKAAGAG
+873 EAWKKAGAG
-882 ANAYDDMLA
+882 ATAYDDMLA

-922 LLGAFPAGVVVERTG
+922 LLGAFPAGVSIERVG
-937 LADAVASVKQFLGL
+937 LAEAIEKVRGFLL
-951 HGSDSDPSSGR
+951 PS
-962 NGNAPS
+962 

>member
-1 VKSFA
+1 MFA
-6 ALRTTQMGPLDMT
+6 AL
-19 GFVRS
+19 
-24 LIVAQLYVIE
+24 
-34 KRMWSSLLA
+34 LA
-43 TARGALWLSEDGE
+43 TSRGALWLTPDGE

-61 GPDAALRAAGTFPLV
+61 APDAALRAAGSLPLV
-76 VHAMATAARLGL
+76 VHAPATAARLGL
-88 DSLNARDLLEL
+88 DSLAARDLLEL
-99 YAFVRPASFCLPTPR
+99 YAFVRPARFCLPTVR
-114 GLAEVMGVDPH
+114 GLGEALDLACA
-125 DELAALPQVAR
+125 DELAALPEIATV
-136 ALLDELEDMAALAS
+136 LISELEDMAALAS
-150 PELKDTALAMARGNW
+150 PDLKDLALTMARGQW
-165 TWSAEVL
+165 VWGDIVL
-172 AALGLDPGA
+172 RALGVDPNPSR
-181 KKPRP
+181 KPRP
-186 GAGLDVWK
+186 AAGLDVWK
-194 GLPAWEEPPPP
+194 SLPQWEEPPPA
-205 TPPGSQPI
+205 TPPSSQPV
-213 EPREARLRLAR
+213 EPREARSRLAQ
-224 MIAAGPNMA
+224 MVSSGPNMA

-242 ASAASEAFA
+242 ASAASQAFA
-251 PREEEGK
+251 PREEEDK
-258 PRVVLVEAGTG
+258 PNVVLVEAGTG

-300 QRQIDNELDRLH
+300 QRQIDNELDRLI

-330 YLCLLNFQEAVMR
+330 YLCLLNFQEAVQR
-343 TGLVPENAV
+343 TGLAPENAV

-376 WLLDILGRARITRLA
+376 WLLDLIGRYRLQRLA

-399 SACEHYKKCFVERT
+399 SACEHYRKCFVERT
-413 IRRARQADIVIAN
+413 IRRARTADIVIAN

-441 ATRPLRYVF
+441 GTRPLRYVF
-450 DEGHHLFDAADGAFA
+450 DEGHHLFDAADGAFG

-477 RWILGSEGRRGSRAR
+477 RWLLGAEGRRGSRAR
-492 GLERRVTDLL
+492 GLERRVSDLL
-502 GEDVEAQNALRRL
+502 GEDQEAAQALRRL
-515 LDLSRRLPSPNWQT
+515 LDLAQRLPSPNWQT

-535 VIGPAEEFLALVRI
+535 VLGPAEEFLALVRQ
-549 QVRARAAGEDQGFGM
+549 QVRARAAGEDQGFGI
-564 ECDIRPLN
+564 ECDVRPLN
-572 PGLIEA
+572 PGILEA
-578 ADQLAALFEQM
+578 ADKLADTFEEM
-589 LAPVRR
+589 LKPVRR
-595 LRQAMKAKLEGE
+595 LRVALKAKLEGE

-621 VMRSLANRCE
+621 VARSLTNRCE
-631 MTLEA
+631 LTLQA
-636 WRAML
+636 WQSML
-641 RGLHNDADPAFV
+641 RGLHNDPDKAFV
-653 DWFAIERVQGR
+653 DWFAIERSQMR
-664 ELDVGMF
+664 ETDVGMY
-671 RHYLDPTEPFVTA
+671 RHYLDPTEPFVNS
-684 VVKPSHGAVITS
+684 VIKPAHGALVTS

-704 VPQAANDD
+704 LTAPANDED
-712 QVSSSGDWFAAEA
+712 QNALADWTSAEA
-725 RTGARHLLAPAMR
+725 RTGTRHLLAPALR
-738 ASMASPFDYT
+738 AAMASPFDYPN
-748 AATKV
+748 ATRV
-753 LIVKDVRRDDAD
+753 IVVRDVKRDDPE

-791 LRAVHQRIAEPL
+791 LRAVHQRIAPAL
-803 EDANLPLYAQHV
+803 EEAGLPLYAQHV

-823 VDIFRTEEH
+823 VDIFRAEEH

-873 TAWKAAGAG
+873 AAWKIQLGGG

-922 LLGAFPAGVVVERTG
+922 LLGAFPPGVPVDRIGLAEAIDAVRG
-937 LADAVASVKQFLGL
+937 FLADAAATPNLPEPDRPPF
-951 HGSDSDPSSGR
+951 
-962 NGNAPS
+962 

>member
-1 VKSFA
+1 
-6 ALRTTQMGPLDMT
+6 
-19 GFVRS
+19 
-24 LIVAQLYVIE
+24 
-34 KRMWSSLLA
+34 MWSSLLA

-56 IERLS
+56 IERLA
-61 GPDAALRAAGTFPLV
+61 GADVARRAAAGRPLV
-76 VHAMATAARLGL
+76 VHAPATAARLGL
-88 DSLNARDLLEL
+88 DDLPARDLLEL

-114 GLAEVMGVDPH
+114 GLAEAMDVDPS
-125 DELAALPQVAR
+125 DELAALPKIAR
-136 ALLDELEDMAALAS
+136 ALIDELEDMAALAS
-150 PELKDTALAMARGNW
+150 PEMRDTALAMARGNW
-165 TWSAEVL
+165 SWSGEVL
-172 AALGLDPGA
+172 KALGLDQVG

-186 GAGLDVWK
+186 GAGLDIWK
-194 GLPAWEEPPPP
+194 SLPVWEEPPPA
-205 TPPGSQPI
+205 TPPGSAPI
-213 EPREARLRLAR
+213 EPREARLRLAQ
-224 MIAAGPNMA
+224 MVSSGPNLP
-233 EARPTQSDY
+233 EVRPTQSDY

-251 PREEEGK
+251 PREEEDK
-258 PRVVLVEAGTG
+258 PKVVLVEAGTG

-300 QRQIDNELDRLH
+300 QRQIDTELDRLH

-376 WLLDILGRARITRLA
+376 WLLDLLGRGRIGRLA

-399 SACEHYKKCFVERT
+399 SACEHYRKCFVERT
-413 IRRARQADIVIAN
+413 IRRARTADIVIAN

-441 ATRPLRYVF
+441 ATRPTRYVF
-450 DEGHHLFDAADGAFA
+450 DEGHHLFDAADGAFG
-465 AHLSGVEASDLR
+465 AHLSGVECSDLR
-477 RWILGSEGRRGSRAR
+477 RWILGAEGRRGSRAR
-492 GLERRVTDLL
+492 GLERRVADLL
-502 GEDVEAQNALRRL
+502 GEDEEAHNALRRL

-535 VIGPAEEFLALVRI
+535 VMGPAEEFLALVRV
-549 QVRARAAGEDQGFGM
+549 QVRARAAGEDQGFGL

-578 ADQLAALFEQM
+578 ADQLARLFEQM
-589 LAPVRR
+589 VAPVRR
-595 LRQAMKAKLEGE
+595 LKVALKAKLE
-607 ADKLDSGQRGRIEG
+607 ADSDKLDSGQRGRIEG
-621 VMRSLANRCE
+621 VMRSLTNRCE
-631 MTLEA
+631 LTLEA
-636 WRAML
+636 WRSML

-653 DWFAIERVQGR
+653 DWFAIERSQNR
-664 ELDVGMF
+664 EHDVGMF
-671 RHYLDPTEPFVTA
+671 RHYLDPTEPFVNS
-684 VVKPSHGAVITS
+684 VIKPAHGAVITS

-704 VPQAANDD
+704 VPNAANDD
-712 QVSSSGDWFAAEA
+712 PEPFASDRATPVVPHDVSATAVARSEEVPASWFAAEA
-725 RTGARHLLAPAMR
+725 RTGTRHLDAPAMR
-738 ASMASPFDYT
+738 AAMASPFDY
-748 AATKV
+748 ANATRV
-753 LIVKDVRRDDAD
+753 LIVKDVPRDDTD
-765 QVAAAYRELFLASGG
+765 QVAAAYRQLFIASGG

-791 LRAVHQRIAEPL
+791 LRAVHQRIAPAL
-803 EDANLPLYAQHV
+803 EEAGLPLYAQHV

-823 VDIFRTEEH
+823 VDIFRAEEH

-873 TAWKAAGAG
+873 AAWKAAGAG
-882 ANAYDDMLA
+882 NNAYDDMLA

-922 LLGAFPAGVVVERTG
+922 LLSAFPAGVSVERTG
-937 LADAVASVKQFLGL
+937 LAAALEQVRAFM
-951 HGSDSDPSSGR
+951 PSE
-962 NGNAPS
+962 A

>member
-1 VKSFA
+1 
-6 ALRTTQMGPLDMT
+6 MT
-19 GFVRS
+19 
-24 LIVAQLYVIE
+24 A
-34 KRMWSSLLA
+34 LLA
-43 TARGALWLSEDGE
+43 TARGALWLSADGE

-61 GPDAALRAAGTFPLV
+61 APEAAERAAGTFPLV
-76 VHAMATAARLGL
+76 VHAPATAARLGL
-88 DSLNARDLLEL
+88 EQLAARDLLEL
-99 YAFVRPASFCLPTPR
+99 YAFVRPAIFCLPTVR
-114 GLAEVMGVDPH
+114 GLCDALGLACD
-125 DELAALPQVAR
+125 DELAALPRIAT
-136 ALLDELEDMAALAS
+136 ALLSELEDMAPLAS
-150 PELKDTALAMARGNW
+150 SDLKDTALTMARGDW
-165 TWSAEVL
+165 PWGAEVL
-172 AALGLDPGA
+172 AALGIDQPG
-181 KKPRP
+181 KKLRP
-186 GAGLDVWK
+186 SAGLDIWRL
-194 GLPAWEEPPPP
+194 LPNWEEPPPA
-205 TPPGSQPI
+205 TPPGSEPV
-213 EPREARLRLAR
+213 EPREARLRLAQ
-224 MIAAGPNMA
+224 MVAAGAHMA
-233 EARPTQSDY
+233 EARPTQADY
-242 ASAASEAFA
+242 ASAATEAFA
-251 PREEEGK
+251 PREEEDK
-258 PRVVLVEAGTG
+258 PKVVLVEAGTG

-376 WLLDILGRARITRLA
+376 WLLDLLGRGRLGRLA

-399 SACEHYKKCFVERT
+399 SACEHYRKCFVERT
-413 IRRARQADIVIAN
+413 IRRARTADIVIAN

-441 ATRPLRYVF
+441 ATRPTRYVF
-450 DEGHHLFDAADGAFA
+450 DEGHHLFDAADSAFG
-465 AHLSGVEASDLR
+465 AHLSGVECSDLR
-477 RWILGSEGRRGSRAR
+477 RWILGAEGRRGSRAR
-492 GLERRVTDLL
+492 GLERRVADLL

-515 LDLSRRLPSPNWQT
+515 LELSRRLPSPNWQT

-535 VIGPAEEFLALVRI
+535 VMGPAEEFLALVRQ
-549 QVRARAAGEDQGFGM
+549 QVRARAVGEDQGFGQ

-572 PGLIEA
+572 DGLLEA
-578 ADQLAALFEQM
+578 ADRLADLFEAM
-589 LAPVRR
+589 LAPVRK
-595 LRQAMKAKLEGE
+595 LRAALKTKLEGE

-621 VMRSLANRCE
+621 VARSLTNRCE
-631 MTLEA
+631 FTLEA

-641 RGLHNDADPAFV
+641 RSLHNEADPAFV
-653 DWFAIERVQGR
+653 DWFGVERSFNR
-664 ELDVGMF
+664 EADVGMY
-671 RHYLDPTEPFVTA
+671 RHYLDPTEPFVNS
-684 VVKPSHGAVITS
+684 VIKPAHGAVITS

-704 VPQAANDD
+704 LPQPANDE
-712 QVSSSGDWFAAEA
+712 QEEAVADWTSAEA
-725 RTGARHLLAPAMR
+725 RTGTRHLLSPATR
-738 ASMASPFDYT
+738 AAMASPFDY
-748 AATKV
+748 AEATRV
-753 LIVKDVRRDDAD
+753 LIVRDVKRDDVE
-765 QVAAAYRELFLASGG
+765 QVASAYRELFTAAGG

-791 LRAVHQRIAEPL
+791 LRAVHQRIAPAL
-803 EDANLPLYAQHV
+803 EEAGLPLYAQHV

-823 VDIFRTEEH
+823 VDIFRAEEH

-873 TAWKAAGAG
+873 AAWKAAGAG

-922 LLGAFPAGVVVERTG
+922 LLGAFPPGVSIERLG
-937 LADAVASVKQFLGL
+937 LAEAIQAVAQFLG
-951 HGSDSDPSSGR
+951 GPR
-962 NGNAPS
+962 

>member
-1 VKSFA
+1 VILVTTDSRCIGHLA
-6 ALRTTQMGPLDMT
+6 CAIHRPVTIPAPSPWPAL
-19 GFVRS
+19 V
-24 LIVAQLYVIE
+24 
-34 KRMWSSLLA
+34 A
-43 TARGALWLSEDGE
+43 TARGALWRAPDGAV
-56 IERLS
+56 ERLS
-61 GPDAALRAAGTFPLV
+61 AGDAARRAAGVLPLV
-76 VHAMATAARLGL
+76 CHAPAVAARLGVEDL
-88 DSLNARDLLEL
+88 PAHDLLEL
-99 YAFVRPASFCLPTPR
+99 FAFVRPARFCLPTVR
-114 GLAEVMGVDPH
+114 GLCEALDLGLPATPEEEV
-125 DELAALPQVAR
+125 AALPDVAR
-136 ALLDELEDMAALAS
+136 GLLDELDDLAALAS
-150 PELKDTALAMARGNW
+150 PEMKDTALAMARGRW
-165 TWSAEVL
+165 PWGDAVL
-172 AALGLDPGA
+172 AALGIDQGT
-181 KKPRP
+181 KKARP
-186 GAGLDVWK
+186 GAGLDIWK
-194 GLPAWEEPPPP
+194 ALPAWEEPPPAP
-205 TPPGSQPI
+205 PPGSQPV
-213 EPREARLRLAR
+213 EPREARLRLAQLVS
-224 MIAAGPNMA
+224 AGANIA

-242 ASAASEAFA
+242 ASAASQAFA
-251 PREEEGK
+251 PREEEDK
-258 PRVVLVEAGTG
+258 PHVVLVEAGTG

-376 WLLDILGRARITRLA
+376 WLLDLVGRSRVQRLA

-399 SACEHYKKCFVERT
+399 SACEHYRKCFVERT

-426 HALVMVQAAM
+426 HALVMIQAAM

-450 DEGHHLFDAADGAFA
+450 DEGHHLFDAADGAFG

-477 RWILGSEGRRGSRAR
+477 RWLLGAEGRRGSRAR
-492 GLERRVTDLL
+492 GLERRLSDLI
-502 GEDVEAQNALRRL
+502 GEDVEAQQALRRL
-515 LDLSRRLPSPNWQT
+515 LDLAQQLPSPNWQT

-535 VIGPAEEFLALVRI
+535 VLGPAEEFLALVRQ
-549 QVRARAAGEDQGFGM
+549 QVRARAAGDDQGFGQ
-564 ECDIRPLN
+564 ECDVRPLN

-578 ADQLAALFEQM
+578 ADQLAEALEKM

-595 LRQAMKAKLEGE
+595 LRQALRTKLETE
-607 ADKLDSGQRGRIEG
+607 ADKLDSGQRARIEG
-621 VMRSLANRCE
+621 VARSLANRCE
-631 MTLEA
+631 LTLEA

-641 RGLHNDADPAFV
+641 RGLHNDPDPAFV
-653 DWFAIERVQGR
+653 DWFAVERVQQR
-664 ELDVGMF
+664 EIDVGMY
-671 RHYLDPTEPFVTA
+671 RHYLDPTEPFVNS
-684 VVKPSHGAVITS
+684 VIRPSHGAVITS
-696 ATLRDSLG
+696 ATLRDSPG
-704 VPQAANDD
+704 VPAAANDEAPD
-712 QVSSSGDWFAAEA
+712 LNAGWLVAEA
-725 RTGARHLLAPAMR
+725 RTGARHLAAPAIR
-738 ASMASPFDYT
+738 AAMNSPFDY
-748 AATKV
+748 ASATRV
-753 LIVKDVRRDDAD
+753 LIVKDVKRDDSD
-765 QVAAAYRELFLASGG
+765 QVAAAYRELFLAAGG

-791 LRAVHQRIAEPL
+791 LRAVYQRIAPAL
-803 EDANLPLYAQHV
+803 EEASIPLYAQHV

-823 VDIFRTEEH
+823 VDIFRAEEH

-873 TAWKAAGAG
+873 AAWKAAGTGG

-922 LLGAFPAGVVVERTG
+922 LLGAFPPGVSVERTG
-937 LADAVASVKQFLGL
+937 MAEAVAETRKFL
-951 HGSDSDPSSGR
+951 DT
-962 NGNAPS
+962 

>member
-1 VKSFA
+1 MA
-6 ALRTTQMGPLDMT
+6 
-19 GFVRS
+19 
-24 LIVAQLYVIE
+24 
-34 KRMWSSLLA
+34 SSLEPWPALIA
-43 TARGALWLSEDGE
+43 TARGALWRTPDGT

-61 GPDAALRAAGTFPLV
+61 ASDVATRAAGSLPV
-76 VHAMATAARLGL
+76 VCHRPATAARLGL
-88 DSLNARDLLEL
+88 DDLAARDLLEL
-99 YAFVRPASFCLPTPR
+99 FAFVRPARFCLPTVR
-114 GLAEVMGVDPH
+114 GLSEALDLGVPTTPEEEV
-125 DELAALPQVAR
+125 ARLPQAAR

-150 PELKDTALAMARGNW
+150 PEMRDTALAMARGQW
-165 TWSAEVL
+165 PWGETVL
-172 AALGLDPGA
+172 SALGIEPPTR
-181 KKPRP
+181 KPRP
-186 GAGLDVWK
+186 SAGLDVWRL
-194 GLPAWEEPPPP
+194 LPQWEEPPPA
-205 TPPGSQPI
+205 TPPGSEPV
-213 EPREARLRLAR
+213 EPREARLRLAQLVS
-224 MIAAGPNMA
+224 AGPTIA

-251 PREEEGK
+251 PRKEEDK
-258 PRVVLVEAGTG
+258 PKVVLVEAGTG

-285 KNGAPVWIATYTRNL
+285 KNGAPVWIATFTRNL

-376 WLLDILGRARITRLA
+376 WLLDLLGRGRISRLA

-399 SACEHYKKCFVERT
+399 SACEHYRKCFVERT
-413 IRRARQADIVIAN
+413 IRRARSADIVIAN

-441 ATRPLRYVF
+441 ATRPTRYVF
-450 DEGHHLFDAADGAFA
+450 DEGHHIFDAADAAFG
-465 AHLSGVEASDLR
+465 AHLSGVECSDLR
-477 RWILGSEGRRGSRAR
+477 RWILGAEGRRGSRAR
-492 GLERRVTDLL
+492 GLERRVSDLL
-502 GEDVEAQNALRRL
+502 GDDVEAQNALRRL

-535 VIGPAEEFLALVRI
+535 VMGPAEEFLALVRQ
-549 QVRARAAGEDQGFGM
+549 QVRARAAGEDQGFGQ

-572 PGLIEA
+572 EGLIEA
-578 ADQLAALFEQM
+578 ADKLADLFEQM
-589 LAPVRR
+589 VAPVRQ
-595 LRQAMKAKLEGE
+595 LRAALKRKLESE

-621 VMRSLANRCE
+621 VARSLTNRCE
-631 MTLEA
+631 FTLEA

-653 DWFAIERVQGR
+653 DWFGVEKIQNR
-664 ELDVGMF
+664 EIDVGMY
-671 RHYLDPTEPFVTA
+671 RHYLDPTEPFVNSVIRPA
-684 VVKPSHGAVITS
+684 HGAVITS

-704 VPQAANDD
+704 VPAAANDED
-712 QVSSSGDWFAAEA
+712 QGELADWTVAEA
-725 RTGARHLLAPAMR
+725 RTGTRHLAAPAMR
-738 ASMASPFDYT
+738 AAMASPFDYVD
-748 AATKV
+748 ATRV
-753 LIVKDVRRDDAD
+753 LIVRDVARDDAE
-765 QVAAAYRELFLASGG
+765 QVAAAYRELFLAAGG

-791 LRAVHQRIAEPL
+791 LRAVCQRIAPAL
-803 EDANLPLYAQHV
+803 EEAGLPLYAQHV

-823 VDIFRTEEH
+823 VDIFRAEEQ

-873 TAWKAAGAG
+873 AAWKAAMIDKGAG

-922 LLGAFPAGVVVERTG
+922 LLGAFPPGVSIDRVG
-937 LADAVASVKQFLGL
+937 LAEAVAAVRTFLE
-951 HGSDSDPSSGR
+951 
-962 NGNAPS
+962 

>member
-1 VKSFA
+1 
-6 ALRTTQMGPLDMT
+6 MT
-19 GFVRS
+19 P
-24 LIVAQLYVIE
+24 
-34 KRMWSSLLA
+34 SLLA
-43 TARGALWLSEDGE
+43 TARGALWLSADGE

-61 GPDAALRAAGTFPLV
+61 GPDAGLRAAATLPLV
-76 VHAMATAARLGL
+76 VHAPATAARLGL
-88 DSLNARDLLEL
+88 DSIAARDLLEL

-114 GLAEVMGVDPH
+114 GLAAALDIFGD
-125 DELAALPQVAR
+125 DELTLLPRIGDALIDA
-136 ALLDELEDMAALAS
+136 LEDMAAVAS
-150 PELKDTALAMARGNW
+150 PEMRAVATAMARGNW
-165 TWSAEVL
+165 AWGSEVL
-172 AALGLDPGA
+172 AALGLDQTRNEKAGDRPR
-181 KKPRP
+181 PNFRP

-194 GLPAWEEPPPP
+194 SLPAWEEPPPA
-205 TPPGSQPI
+205 TPPGSRPV
-213 EPREARLRLAR
+213 EAREARLRLAQ
-224 MIAAGPNMA
+224 MISAGPNIA

-242 ASAASEAFA
+242 ASAAAEAFA
-251 PREEEGK
+251 PREAEDR

-300 QRQIDNELDRLH
+300 QRQIDTELDRLH

-352 GLGLLARW
+352 GLGLIARW

-376 WLLDILGRARITRLA
+376 WLLDLLGRNRITRLA

-450 DEGHHLFDAADGAFA
+450 DEGHHLFDAADSAFA
-465 AHLSGVEASDLR
+465 AHLSGIEAADLR

-535 VIGPAEEFLALVRI
+535 VIGPAEEFLALVRV
-549 QVRARAAGEDQGFGM
+549 QVRARATGDDQGFGM

-589 LAPVRR
+589 LLPVQR
-595 LRQAMKAKLEGE
+595 LKQAMKAKLESE

-621 VMRSLANRCE
+621 VMRSLTNRCE
-631 MTLEA
+631 MTLAA

-653 DWFAIERVQGR
+653 DWFAIERSQGR
-664 ELDVGMF
+664 EHDVGMF
-671 RHYLDPTEPFVTA
+671 RHYLDPTEPFMNA

-712 QVSSSGDWFAAEA
+712 LPAASADWFAAEA
-725 RTGARHLLAPAMR
+725 RTGTRHLLAPATR
-738 ASMASPFDYT
+738 AAMASPFDYA
-748 AATKV
+748 AATRV
-753 LIVKDVRRDDAD
+753 LIVKDVQRDDAD

-791 LRAVHQRIAEPL
+791 LRAVHQRIAPAL

-823 VDIFRTEEH
+823 VDIFRAEEH

-873 TAWKAAGAG
+873 AAWKAAGAG
-882 ANAYDDMLA
+882 ATAYDDLLA

-913 MLDSRLPSR
+913 MLDSRLPTR
-922 LLGAFPAGVVVERTG
+922 LLSAFPAGVSVERVG
-937 LADAVASVKQFLGL
+937 LKEAIDKAREFL
-951 HGSDSDPSSGR
+951 
-962 NGNAPS
+962 

>member
-1 VKSFA
+1 
-6 ALRTTQMGPLDMT
+6 
-19 GFVRS
+19 
-24 LIVAQLYVIE
+24 
-34 KRMWSSLLA
+34 MWSSLLA
-43 TARGALWLSEDGE
+43 TARGALWLSADGE
-56 IERLS
+56 IERLTNTE
-61 GPDAALRAAGTFPLV
+61 AAQRAAGTSPLV
-76 VHAMATAARLGL
+76 VHAPATAARLGL
-88 DSLNARDLLEL
+88 DGLPARDLLEL
-99 YAFVRPASFCLPTPR
+99 YAFVRPATFCLPTPR
-114 GLAEVMGVDPH
+114 GLAEALDVDPG
-125 DELAALPQVAR
+125 DELAALPKIAR

-150 PELKDTALAMARGNW
+150 PEMKDTALAMARGNW
-165 TWSAEVL
+165 SWATEVL
-172 AALGLDPGA
+172 QALGLDPASKRPRQGY
-181 KKPRP
+181 RP

-194 GLPAWEEPPPP
+194 SLPVWEEPPPA
-205 TPPGSQPI
+205 TPPGSLPV
-213 EPREARLRLAR
+213 EPREARLRLAQLVSS
-224 MIAAGPNMA
+224 GPNLP
-233 EARPTQSDY
+233 EVRPTQSDY

-251 PREEEGK
+251 PREEEDK
-258 PRVVLVEAGTG
+258 PKVVLVEAGTG

-300 QRQIDNELDRLH
+300 QRQIDGELDRLH

-330 YLCLLNFQEAVMR
+330 YLCLLNFQEAVTR
-343 TGLVPENAV
+343 TGLMPENAV

-376 WLLDILGRARITRLA
+376 WLLDLLGRGRIGRLA

-399 SACEHYKKCFVERT
+399 SACEHYRKCFVERT

-441 ATRPLRYVF
+441 ATRPTRYVF
-450 DEGHHLFDAADGAFA
+450 DEGHHLFDAADGAFG
-465 AHLSGVEASDLR
+465 AHLSGVECSDLR
-477 RWILGSEGRRGSRAR
+477 RWILGAEGRRGSRAR
-492 GLERRVTDLL
+492 GLERRVQDLL
-502 GEDVEAQNALRRL
+502 GEDQEALNALRRL

-535 VIGPAEEFLALVRI
+535 VMGPAEEFLALVRV

-578 ADQLAALFEQM
+578 ADQLGNLFEQM
-589 LAPVRR
+589 LQPVRR
-595 LRQAMKAKLEGE
+595 LKAAMKQKLETD

-621 VMRSLANRCE
+621 VARSLTNRCE
-631 MTLEA
+631 LTLEA

-653 DWFAIERVQGR
+653 DWFAIERIQNR
-664 ELDVGMF
+664 EFDVGMY
-671 RHYLDPTEPFVTA
+671 RHYLDPTEPFVNS
-684 VVKPSHGAVITS
+684 VIKPAHGAVITS

-704 VPQAANDD
+704 VPNAANDD
-712 QVSSSGDWFAAEA
+712 SEPSSLGARHSSAAHDSEAALESRAPSSATWFAAEA
-725 RTGARHLLAPAMR
+725 RTGTRHLAAPAMR
-738 ASMASPFDYT
+738 AAMASPFDYPN
-748 AATKV
+748 ATKV
-753 LIVKDVRRDDAD
+753 LIVKDVPRDDTD
-765 QVAAAYRELFLASGG
+765 QVAAAYRELFLAAGG

-791 LRAVHQRIAEPL
+791 LRAVHQRIAPAL
-803 EDANLPLYAQHV
+803 EEAGLPLYAQHV

-823 VDIFRTEEH
+823 VDIFRAEEH

-873 TAWKAAGAG
+873 AAWKAAGAG
-882 ANAYDDMLA
+882 NNAYDDMLA

-922 LLGAFPAGVVVERTG
+922 LLSAFPTGVE
-937 LADAVASVKQFLGL
+937 VARLGL
-951 HGSDSDPSSGR
+951 KEALEESRLFLSSVSATPR
-962 NGNAPS
+962 I

>member
-1 VKSFA
+1 MAFP
-6 ALRTTQMGPLDMT
+6 AL
-19 GFVRS
+19 
-24 LIVAQLYVIE
+24 I
-34 KRMWSSLLA
+34 A
-43 TARGALWLSEDGE
+43 TARGALWLTPDGE

-61 GPDAALRAAGTFPLV
+61 APDAALRAAGNPPLC
-76 VHAMATAARLGL
+76 VHAPAIAARLGL
-88 DSLNARDLLEL
+88 DSLPARDLLEL
-99 YAFVRPASFCLPTPR
+99 YAFVRPASFCLPTVR
-114 GLAEVMGVDPH
+114 GLAEALDLPSD
-125 DELAALPQVAR
+125 DELATLPAIATALI
-136 ALLDELEDMAALAS
+136 DELEDMAALAS
-150 PELKDTALAMARGNW
+150 PELKDVALNMARGSW
-165 TWSAEVL
+165 VWGETVL
-172 AALGLDPGA
+172 QALNVDPNTA
-181 KKPRP
+181 RKPRAGLRL
-186 GAGLDVWK
+186 GAGLDIWK
-194 GLPAWEEPPPP
+194 SLPAWEDPPPA
-205 TPPGSQPI
+205 PPPSS
-213 EPREARLRLAR
+213 EPVESREARLRLAQ
-224 MIAAGPNMA
+224 MVAAGPNMA

-242 ASAASEAFA
+242 ASAASQAFA
-251 PREEEGK
+251 PREEEDK
-258 PRVVLVEAGTG
+258 PNVVLVEAGTG

-330 YLCLLNFQEAVMR
+330 YLCLLNFQEAVQR
-343 TGLVPENAV
+343 TGLMPENAV

-376 WLLDILGRARITRLA
+376 WLLDLIGRFRIQRLA

-413 IRRARQADIVIAN
+413 IRRARTADIVIAN

-450 DEGHHLFDAADGAFA
+450 DEGHHLFDAADGAFG

-477 RWILGSEGRRGSRAR
+477 RWLLGAEGRRGSRAR
-492 GLERRVTDLL
+492 GLERRVNDLL
-502 GEDVEAQNALRRL
+502 SEDAEAQGALRRL
-515 LDLSRRLPSPNWQT
+515 LDLAQRLPSPNWQT
-529 RLADGT
+529 RLADGN
-535 VIGPAEEFLALVRI
+535 VLGPAEEFLALVRQ
-549 QVRARAAGEDQGFGM
+549 QVRARAAAEDQGFGM
-564 ECDIRPLN
+564 ECDVRPLN
-572 PGLIEA
+572 PGILDA
-578 ADQLAALFEQM
+578 ADKLADTFEEM
-589 LAPVRR
+589 LKPVRR
-595 LRQAMKAKLEGE
+595 LRAALKTKIETE
-607 ADKLDSGQRGRIEG
+607 ADKLDSSQRGRIEG
-621 VMRSLANRCE
+621 VSRSLTNRCE
-631 MTLEA
+631 LTLEA
-636 WRAML
+636 WRSML
-641 RGLHNDADPAFV
+641 RGLHNDADKAFV
-653 DWFAIERVQGR
+653 DWFAIERSQNR
-664 ELDVGMF
+664 ETDVGMY
-671 RHYLDPTEPFVTA
+671 RHYLDPTEPFVNA
-684 VVKPSHGAVITS
+684 VIKPAHGAVITS

-704 VPQAANDD
+704 LAAPANDEN
-712 QVSSSGDWFAAEA
+712 QTALADWTSAEA
-725 RTGARHLLAPAMR
+725 RTGASHLLAPALH
-738 ASMASPFDYT
+738 AAMASPFDY
-748 AATKV
+748 AQATRV
-753 LIVKDVRRDDAD
+753 LIVRDVKRDDAD
-765 QVAAAYRELFLASGG
+765 QVASAYRELFLAAGG

-791 LRAVHQRIAEPL
+791 LRATYQRIAPAL
-803 EDANLPLYAQHV
+803 EEAGLPLYAQHV

-823 VDIFRTEEH
+823 VDIFRAEEH

-873 TAWKAAGAG
+873 AAWKERLGGG

-908 RGVFV
+908 HGVFV

-922 LLGAFPAGVVVERTG
+922 LLGAFPAGVSVERTG
-937 LADAVASVKQFLGL
+937 LAEAIAAVKAFLGD
-951 HGSDSDPSSGR
+951 GTEPSPTGVDSDVPF
-962 NGNAPS
+962 

>member
-1 VKSFA
+1 MPPYP
-6 ALRTTQMGPLDMT
+6 ALIAN
-19 GFVRS
+19 S
-24 LIVAQLYVIE
+24 
-34 KRMWSSLLA
+34 
-43 TARGALWLSEDGE
+43 RGAQWLNPDGSV
-56 IERLS
+56 ERLTA
-61 GPDAALRAAGTFPLV
+61 PQAAMRAAGAMPLV
-76 VHAMATAARLGL
+76 CHAPAVAARRGL
-88 DSLNARDLLEL
+88 DNLPARDLLEL
-99 YAFVRPASFCLPTPR
+99 YAFVHPATFCLPTVR
-114 GLAEVMGVDPH
+114 GLASALDLTCD
-125 DELAALPQVAR
+125 DELACLPTIAR
-136 ALLDELEDMAALAS
+136 TLLDELDDMAALAS
-150 PELKDTALAMARGNW
+150 PELKDTALSMARGNW
-165 TWSAEVL
+165 SWGEAVCD
-172 AALGLDPGA
+172 ALGIDRT
-181 KKPRP
+181 KKLRP
-186 GAGLDVWK
+186 GAGLDIWK
-194 GLPAWEEPPPP
+194 SLAPWEEPPPAP
-205 TPPGSQPI
+205 PPGSFPV
-213 EPREARLRLAR
+213 EPREARMRLAQ
-224 MIAAGPNMA
+224 MISAGANMA

-251 PREEEGK
+251 PRIHEDQ
-258 PRVVLVEAGTG
+258 PNVVLVEAGTG

-300 QRQIDNELDRLH
+300 QRQIDNEMDRLH

-318 RRRVVIRKGREN
+318 RRRVVVRKGREN

-343 TGLVPENAV
+343 TGLMPENAV

-376 WLLDILGRARITRLA
+376 WLLDLIGRYRLQRLA

-399 SACEHYKKCFVERT
+399 SACEHYRKCYVERT
-413 IRRARQADIVIAN
+413 IRRARTADIVIAN

-450 DEGHHLFDAADGAFA
+450 DEGHHLFDAADGAFG

-477 RWILGSEGRRGSRAR
+477 RWLLGAEGRRGSRAR
-492 GLERRVTDLL
+492 GLEKRIVDLL

-515 LDLSRRLPSPNWQT
+515 LDLAQRLPSTNWQT

-535 VIGPAEEFLALVRI
+535 VLGPAEEFLALVRQ
-549 QVRARAAGEDQGFGM
+549 QVRARAATQDQGFGQ
-564 ECDIRPLN
+564 ECDVRPLN
-572 PGLIEA
+572 PGLIDA
-578 ADQLAALFEQM
+578 ADQLAKLFEQM
-589 LAPVRR
+589 LLPVRR
-595 LRQAMKAKLEGE
+595 LRLALQTKLESE
-607 ADKLDSGQRGRIEG
+607 ADTLDSGQRGRIEG
-621 VMRSLANRCE
+621 VARSLTNRCE
-631 MTLEA
+631 VTLEA
-636 WRAML
+636 WRTML
-641 RGLHNDADPAFV
+641 RGLHNEADPAFV
-653 DWFAIERVQGR
+653 DWFAIERSQNR
-664 ELDVGMF
+664 ETDVGMY
-671 RHYLDPTEPFVTA
+671 RHYLDPTEPFVNA
-684 VVKPSHGAVITS
+684 VLKPAHGAVITS

-704 VPQAANDD
+704 VPQPANDEHP
-712 QVSSSGDWFAAEA
+712 GALADWLSAEA
-725 RTGARHLLAPAMR
+725 RTGTRHLQAPAMR
-738 ASMASPFDYT
+738 AAMASPFDY
-748 AATKV
+748 ANATRV
-753 LIVKDVRRDDAD
+753 LIVKDVKRDDAD
-765 QVAAAYRELFLASGG
+765 QVASAYRELFLASGG

-791 LRAVHQRIAEPL
+791 LRAVHQRIAPAL
-803 EDANLPLYAQHV
+803 EEANLPLYAQHV

-823 VDIFRTEEH
+823 VDIFRAEEH

-873 TAWKAAGAG
+873 AHWKAKLTDGGAG
-882 ANAYDDMLA
+882 SANAYDDMLA

-922 LLGAFPAGVVVERTG
+922 LLGAFPAGVSIERTG
-937 LADAVASVKQFLGL
+937 LAEAVAAVKSFLGE
-951 HGSDSDPSSGR
+951 
-962 NGNAPS
+962 